1 MKHYKS
7 LSEKKCDEAKENWI
21 NDKCNSIDL
30 HCRSTPQVMY
40 RNIDEITGKKTCSST
55 GCLKSKNGDIIME
68 KEKKILERWE
78 EYISELFE
86 DQRKDHNVM
95 KNNFAGPPIMK
106 DEVQAAIRKMKTGKA
121 TGSDGISVELIEALG
136 DYGVDKVTTLLNEI
150 YDTDSEEAGSNGNV
164 VPQKNAAN
172 LMDSSGV

>member
-1 MKHYKS
+1 MDKRRLAKDNKEEYETLQKVIR
-7 LSEKKCDEAKENWI
+7 KKCDEAKENWI

-68 KEKKILERWE
+68 KEKILERWE

-121 TGSDGISVELIEALG
+121 TGSDGISV
-136 DYGVDKVTTLLNEI
+136 DY
-150 YDTDSEEAGSNGNV
+150 
-164 VPQKNAAN
+164 
-172 LMDSSGV
+172 